1 MLPRVGHK
9 NLQKLSECRVGIWPT
24 PYVSQ
29 STAWFLLR
37 VGTPTAALVFPI
49 SLLRDLWGTNKI
61 SHHHHQGGLHVFYF
75 ASIVS

>member
-1 MLPRVGHK
+1 MSVEEQNLHNLYCFYNWC

-49 SLLRDLWGTNKI
+49 SLLRDLWIG
-61 SHHHHQGGLHVFYF
+61 
-75 ASIVS
+75 